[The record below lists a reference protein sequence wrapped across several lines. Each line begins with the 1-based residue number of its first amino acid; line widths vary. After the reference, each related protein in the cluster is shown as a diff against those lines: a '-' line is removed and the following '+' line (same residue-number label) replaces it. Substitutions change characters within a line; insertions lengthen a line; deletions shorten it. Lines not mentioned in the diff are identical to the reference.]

1 MELEGE
7 FLVPLRR
14 QVVYDFFMDPNKF
27 GKAIPDVEE
36 LNVLN
41 DGNFVT
47 RVRVG
52 ISYIRGTLGMQF
64 ERVAAE
70 EGRAATYRGKGLGMG
85 SFAEVE
91 ASFQLEEFQD
101 GGTRVKWRGVAKI
114 GGRLASVGGGLLEP
128 VGRKNTTRFIK
139 AIEAGLRDLA

>member
-7 FLVPLRR
+7 FLVPLSR
-14 QVVYDFFMDPNKF
+14 QVVYNFFMDPHKF

-36 LNVLN
+36 LNVLDN
-41 DGNFVT
+41 DSFMA

-52 ISYIRGTLGMQF
+52 ISYIKGSLGMQF

-70 EGRAATYRGKGLGMG
+70 DGQAATYRGKGLGMG

-91 ASFQLEEFQD
+91 ASFRLEDLQD
-101 GGTRVKWRGVAKI
+101 GGTRVKWRGEAKI
-114 GGRLASVGGGLLEP
+114 GGRLAGMGGGLLEP
-128 VGRKNTTRFIK
+128 VARKNTTRFIT
-139 AIEAGLRDLA
+139 AIEAGLRDMT